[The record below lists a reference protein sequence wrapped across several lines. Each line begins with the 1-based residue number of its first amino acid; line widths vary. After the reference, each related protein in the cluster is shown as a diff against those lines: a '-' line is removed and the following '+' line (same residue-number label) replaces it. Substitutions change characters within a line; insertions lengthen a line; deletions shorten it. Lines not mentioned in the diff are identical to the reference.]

1 MTFHWR
7 SSRARA
13 AVGRPLFDD
22 AVMLLED
29 RIMLDAVPV
38 VSVTTPD
45 HVLLSNPA
53 NNFQV
58 TLTFDNTGSQAGFG
72 PYVEVFVPK
81 NGADGVAHGAAN
93 ADGATFVKATY
104 LGQAVNVAANL
115 TFDASGHAT
124 NPLSGDVVSGT
135 PGDGLVVLQLPFGSF
150 TGPQTPAALIAT
162 FAQSPLGNV
171 GVPLTIAAR
180 GGFQFRVDS
189 LDNPASDPHIVG
201 ATASASYTPTL
212 AVLTKTS
219 DAPKNLQEET
229 ATGPNNDHFYTL
241 NLDVANGQTLT
252 NALLSDALPDSI
264 VYLGA
269 TVAPG
274 VGTITHQPVIGSVV
288 DPADNLLSVRYTTLT
303 GGPGTSDAVVTV
315 HFYVADK
322 HFDGTPVVDPTTG
335 AKATTV
341 NNASLAATFTPID
354 AIDPIVA
361 FELDATKIDTISD
374 KPVAIQKS
382 AAIVVDT
389 GPAGLNSGDTI
400 EYKLTIQLSDYFTLG
415 NLSLNDVLSDGQR
428 LDTSFLP
435 TIALIQR
442 GIASPVAPLAGVTVN
457 PVPNAGD
464 TTTGR
469 EFIGNFASS
478 FDKVAG
484 TTTSTINLSAALI
497 LGGLDSDGALAGGR
511 TQPDDAAANTSGTTV
526 TITFRAVT
534 QNNFESDAVP
544 AANRA
549 VHQGDTLGNTIAV
562 AASVCS
568 NADPAIVLDPVA
580 VRDDGA
586 ASLTVARGDVG
597 KAIYAINGDTNL
609 RHFTV
614 GSNIQLSAGD
624 TITYRLI
631 YDLPI
636 TSYQALSLTDFL
648 PLPVLASQT
657 LTFNSA
663 APFTAGNY
671 GYGPTDTL
679 HLQTAA
685 PVPTETFDPTGNS
698 VRFAYADYA
707 IQNTGSPS
715 KASKID
721 LLFSIAIQDTTI
733 ADGLFLTNLATSS
746 ESNTP
751 GNATMGDS
759 IVRFALGQPR
769 LLVQKAI
776 VSATNGTITN
786 PETVAG
792 VTFLAPGVTA
802 GGRGYTFATPATQ
815 FTDLLLGASIKA
827 AAPKLNS
834 NVVGLDGGDD
844 ARVAIV
850 INNQGNSTNGAFN
863 TVLDDVLA
871 PGTSFRGGGLATA
884 NLIVTR
890 GDGTIFTPGTDYT
903 VTSTAAG
910 LSIQFVD
917 TAAARIEQNGAAD
930 RGDIVIVTYD
940 IHLDNAVAITPT
952 ALTSSATISK
962 FTAVPGGLNQAI
974 VPPTDNA
981 TIKLLQPA
989 AIKTLLSTTDAST
1002 TGGKLTIGENATYEV
1017 TYTFAEGTT
1026 SAVRL
1031 IDLLPRT
1038 AASGTYQFVSA
1049 SIVSVGSNLK
1059 QADGITAVNLAYLT
1073 GPVFSLPTNGT
1084 LAKFGGA
1091 GKTIVDVADNIATTA
1106 DSIVIDYVVRAT
1118 TVASNVDGL
1127 NGLNS
1132 GQIIFGA
1139 TNTRVSATAPIGI
1152 SLPDLTVVKAFVP
1165 SGAADP
1171 DANDPVSFTITVA
1184 NPGTVTGY
1192 NLSLADPFPAGTT
1205 MVSVTGVTGAGL
1217 VPGDF
1222 AVVGNTLT
1230 LTNHINLLGG
1240 QSFTISVAAKLSSA
1254 VHPGDV
1260 LTNTATL
1267 GFNSATGVPPAA
1279 LRTVIKTSSAQVPI
1293 APDTIA
1299 KTIFT
1304 SSVGNDSSSMVDIGE
1319 TITFDLTTTLAE
1331 GLSDALTISDALPA
1345 GLTFVSGQLVAVGAN
1360 ISGATLNPALTTP
1373 GGVPT
1378 FAFGNVVNAA
1388 NNLPQTSDD
1397 QIVIRITARVADVL
1411 GNTSGTVLTDI
1422 ASVATFVGGSSKAQ
1436 TSSLPVTVVVPDL
1449 VVSKALTSAAMP
1461 DAGDVTTFTINI
1473 HHTALS
1479 TATAYNLIVL
1489 DALPAELRGLE
1500 VVAVNNDP
1508 EGDGAN
1514 GLALTTASF
1523 TTTGGV
1529 LALASPLGLALKQ
1542 SFTVTIAAVVADTTV
1557 VGSTIT
1563 NAASVPY
1570 STLPGGDPHGRITT
1584 RGATATFTTAS
1595 FQDLVKVI
1603 TATDDPLTES
1613 AQVRPGVTDLGIG
1626 EAATVQLTATFA
1638 QGTTPGVVIVDRLPT
1653 NAVPG
1658 VTGATFGFVGVPVL
1672 TPGAG
1677 VTFTG
1682 SGVGVL
1688 SDSNGDGVFDTVTYT
1703 LGSVTV
1709 PGTPGAGTGGVTITY
1724 QTTPLDRPENAA
1736 GDTLSSPATLT
1747 SALGSLTRATAFDL
1761 VAPNIAM
1768 TKTAATGFTPAG
1780 AFVNYTITLAN
1791 TGTGPAADL
1800 VVADLLPPGVVQLG
1814 PPLIALNGGPAAP
1827 GAFNLLPVLG
1837 PGDRLDIT
1845 ISAAATP
1852 AAVVGTVQTNTASV
1866 AYDSHAGPGGRPGT
1880 GSASAGFVVPG
1891 SQALTKAVT
1900 ATSEPLTG
1908 AAQFRPAVTD
1918 LAIGET
1924 ATVQLVTTLHQGTT
1938 TNVVITDR
1946 LPVNTGPAGT
1956 AATFGFDS
1964 PVILTLPPGTTI
1976 TGTLTP
1982 VLSDSNGDGINDTV
1996 TFTLGSVTI
2005 PAPAGGIPGIIGDAT
2020 AALTIGYVTRVLDRA
2035 ENQAGDALASPASL
2049 ASGLGV
2055 LAANVNF
2062 DLVAPTLVVTKTVT
2076 VNPGGADA
2084 GDAVVY
2090 TIHLANTGT
2099 GPAADIVLTDVV
2111 PAGVVVVAGRAVSVD
2126 GGPYLFQPIPT
2137 LAPGSVADIFY
2148 TAVVRDSAVAGSVQ
2162 TNVAMVAY
2170 DSVTGP
2176 GGRPDV
2182 AQASASF
2189 TTLASQTLTK
2199 AVTATSEPLTGNAQF
2214 RPGVTDLAVGETA
2227 TVQLL
2232 VTFQQGTTPNVVIV
2246 DRLPVNTGL
2255 TGTSATFGFSA
2266 PPVLTL
2272 PTGATITGSL
2282 IPMLIDSN
2290 GDGITDT
2297 VRFTLGDVTIP
2308 GGLAGA
2314 SGPGTAALTI
2324 GYTTRVLDRP
2334 ENQAGDTLA
2343 SPVSLTSGL
2352 GVLAAN
2358 VDYDLVAPVLVL
2370 TKSVTTTGTPDAGDT
2385 VSYLVTL
2392 TNTGSGPAAGITVA
2406 DPGAPGVRL
2415 GSAVVTA
2422 GGVSTTLSLGGP
2434 VTVPA
2439 LLPGASATITYA
2451 GVVTDAAVAGA
2462 AATNTAT
2469 ASYSSTSAPA
2479 GRPASTS
2486 ASATFTTASFQDL
2499 VKVITATDDPLTE
2512 SAQVR
2517 PGVTDLGIG
2526 EAATVQLTATFA
2538 QGTTPGV
2545 VIVDRL
2551 PTNAV
2556 PGVTGATFGF
2566 VGVPVLTP
2574 GAGVT
2579 FTGSGV
2585 GVLSDSNG
2593 DGVFDTVTYTLG
2605 SVTVPG
2611 TPGAGTGGVTITYQT
2626 TPLDRP
2632 ENAAG
2637 DTLSSPATLTSA
2649 LGSLTRATAF
2659 DLVAPNIA
2667 LTKTVATT
2675 GTPDAGDTV
2684 TYTVTLTNVG
2694 TGPAADI
2701 SLTDVAAPGII
2712 TGSATVTVGG
2722 TTTNFGSAGA
2732 IALATLGTG
2741 QTATITY
2748 SGKIAD
2754 GAVGGMPITNT
2765 ANATYDSHPGPG
2777 GRPAVT
2783 SATASFTTAG
2793 VQSLIKSVVAT
2804 SEPFTGSDQFR
2815 PDIVDLTIGE
2825 IATIELRVSLSEGT
2839 TRGVV
2844 LTDTLT
2850 VPGGT
2855 LKLTGT
2861 PVIVFAD
2868 GSTVPFEGTI
2878 VFDDLNGDGT
2888 ADQVRFVLGDVVIPG
2903 DNSPANNFIA
2913 LRYQA
2918 SVADQ
2923 PENVAGNQLNL
2934 AATLTSAIGTSTAT
2948 VGVDLVAPAL
2958 IATKTLA
2965 LDQPLDGLS
2974 SVFVLTV
2981 AHTANSSAAAT
2992 SVVLT
2997 DLVPAGTL
3005 LSGNAIVI
3013 NGPAGTVV
3021 KGNTVSVPLLA
3032 RGDTLVVRI
3041 TTVSDFDHFVVGTS
3055 VNRAIASYAT
3065 TTGGG
3070 VHQRLANASAT
3081 IPQLTGVS
3089 SVLHPHET
3097 MHAPVERRYV
3107 TPLMPIEPV
3116 YSGGAEP
3123 GSFIEIVVTDEF
3135 GSISSEGGALTDAGG
3150 NWLIRQPSASVDTL
3164 LRNGTLSD
3172 YYESTRLFSAP
3183 AGDIFAS
3190 RDLFGEAR
3198 INGRINVGAIP
3209 SFGTQIVHVNVT
3221 GSIADFTT
3229 PYAPTWRDQVF
3240 VEAPGLSVERA
3251 FAGAAGRSVTRL
3263 YDDLASPEAAG
3274 LNRFNRAFLTVAG
3287 LS

>member
-115 TFDASGHAT
+115 TFDAGGHAT

-180 GGFQFRVDS
+180 GGFQFGVDA

-322 HFDGTPVVDPTTG
+322 HLDGTPVVDPTTG

-341 NNASLAATFTPID
+341 NNARLAATFTPID

-435 TIALIQR
+435 TIAVTQR
-442 GIASPVAPLAGVTVN
+442 GIASPLAPLAGVTVN

-614 GSNIQLSAGD
+614 GSNIHLSAGD

-721 LLFSIAIQDTTI
+721 LLFSIAIQDTTF
-733 ADGLFLTNLATSS
+733 AEGLFLTNLATSS

-850 INNQGNSTNGAFN
+850 INNQGNSANGAFN

-1132 GQIIFGA
+1132 GQTIFGA

-1411 GNTSGTVLTDI
+1411 GNASGTVLTDV

-1747 SALGSLTRATAFDL
+1747 SALGSLTRAT
-1761 VAPNIAM
+1761 
-1768 TKTAATGFTPAG
+1768 
-1780 AFVNYTITLAN
+1780 
-1791 TGTGPAADL
+1791 
-1800 VVADLLPPGVVQLG
+1800 
-1814 PPLIALNGGPAAP
+1814 
-1827 GAFNLLPVLG
+1827 
-1837 PGDRLDIT
+1837 
-1845 ISAAATP
+1845 
-1852 AAVVGTVQTNTASV
+1852 
-1866 AYDSHAGPGGRPGT
+1866 
-1880 GSASAGFVVPG
+1880 
-1891 SQALTKAVT
+1891 
-1900 ATSEPLTG
+1900 
-1908 AAQFRPAVTD
+1908 
-1918 LAIGET
+1918 
-1924 ATVQLVTTLHQGTT
+1924 
-1938 TNVVITDR
+1938 
-1946 LPVNTGPAGT
+1946 
-1956 AATFGFDS
+1956 
-1964 PVILTLPPGTTI
+1964 
-1976 TGTLTP
+1976 
-1982 VLSDSNGDGINDTV
+1982 DT
-1996 TFTLGSVTI
+1996 
-2005 PAPAGGIPGIIGDAT
+2005 
-2020 AALTIGYVTRVLDRA
+2020 
-2035 ENQAGDALASPASL
+2035 
-2049 ASGLGV
+2049 
-2055 LAANVNF
+2055 
-2062 DLVAPTLVVTKTVT
+2062 
-2076 VNPGGADA
+2076 
-2084 GDAVVY
+2084 
-2090 TIHLANTGT
+2090 
-2099 GPAADIVLTDVV
+2099 
-2111 PAGVVVVAGRAVSVD
+2111 
-2126 GGPYLFQPIPT
+2126 
-2137 LAPGSVADIFY
+2137 
-2148 TAVVRDSAVAGSVQ
+2148 
-2162 TNVAMVAY
+2162 
-2170 DSVTGP
+2170 
-2176 GGRPDV
+2176 
-2182 AQASASF
+2182 
-2189 TTLASQTLTK
+2189 
-2199 AVTATSEPLTGNAQF
+2199 
-2214 RPGVTDLAVGETA
+2214 
-2227 TVQLL
+2227 
-2232 VTFQQGTTPNVVIV
+2232 
-2246 DRLPVNTGL
+2246 
-2255 TGTSATFGFSA
+2255 
-2266 PPVLTL
+2266 
-2272 PTGATITGSL
+2272 
-2282 IPMLIDSN
+2282 
-2290 GDGITDT
+2290 
-2297 VRFTLGDVTIP
+2297 
-2308 GGLAGA
+2308 
-2314 SGPGTAALTI
+2314 
-2324 GYTTRVLDRP
+2324 
-2334 ENQAGDTLA
+2334 
-2343 SPVSLTSGL
+2343 
-2352 GVLAAN
+2352 
-2358 VDYDLVAPVLVL
+2358 
-2370 TKSVTTTGTPDAGDT
+2370 
-2385 VSYLVTL
+2385 
-2392 TNTGSGPAAGITVA
+2392 
-2406 DPGAPGVRL
+2406 
-2415 GSAVVTA
+2415 
-2422 GGVSTTLSLGGP
+2422 
-2434 VTVPA
+2434 
-2439 LLPGASATITYA
+2439 
-2451 GVVTDAAVAGA
+2451 
-2462 AATNTAT
+2462 
-2469 ASYSSTSAPA
+2469 
-2479 GRPASTS
+2479 
-2486 ASATFTTASFQDL
+2486 
-2499 VKVITATDDPLTE
+2499 
-2512 SAQVR
+2512 
-2517 PGVTDLGIG
+2517 
-2526 EAATVQLTATFA
+2526 
-2538 QGTTPGV
+2538 
-2545 VIVDRL
+2545 
-2551 PTNAV
+2551 
-2556 PGVTGATFGF
+2556 
-2566 VGVPVLTP
+2566 
-2574 GAGVT
+2574 
-2579 FTGSGV
+2579 
-2585 GVLSDSNG
+2585 
-2593 DGVFDTVTYTLG
+2593 
-2605 SVTVPG
+2605 
-2611 TPGAGTGGVTITYQT
+2611 
-2626 TPLDRP
+2626 
-2632 ENAAG
+2632 
-2637 DTLSSPATLTSA
+2637 
-2649 LGSLTRATAF
+2649 

-2732 IALATLGTG
+2732 GALATLGTG

-2765 ANATYDSHPGPG
+2765 ATATYDSHPGPG

-2958 IATKTLA
+2958 IVTKTLA

-3021 KGNTVSVPLLA
+3021 TGNTVSVPLFA

-3116 YSGGAEP
+3116 YSGSAEP
-3123 GSFIEIVVTDEF
+3123 GSYIEIVVTDEF

-3190 RDLFGEAR
+3190 RDLFGDAR